1 MTGQR
6 DSNPHIH
13 VSAQAQNRLVH
24 TLVHSHT
31 PALVLR
37 ALVSHQHDGFTPEDV
52 QKPKGRHIFS
62 GPFYAP
68 TGFACHDINVGI

>member
-1 MTGQR
+1 MHVMTGQK
-6 DSNPHIH
+6 DSNSHIH

-24 TLVHSHT
+24 TLLHSHT

-52 QKPKGRHIFS
+52 QKPKGRRIFS
-62 GPFYAP
+62 GPFVCSNW
-68 TGFACHDINVGI
+68 FRLS